1 MISANS
7 TWSFKRHRGSN
18 PQSLAF
24 GRLGFP
30 SQRFEHLPHLRNPG
44 ADATNVTLRFLLL
57 DLEQLHWLLVALQII
72 LDVTNRPFRSQ
83 AGDDRLLGQILRNLG
98 FGSLISTS
106 FMRMSNVMCLHTGR
120 VMSTSMLRCRF
131 FSQGVTHSMS
141 FLWPSDPRSH
151 FPSSRSCL
159 ADQHIPVKHL
169 TAGGCL
175 VRHAPQWRLKRLT
188 SFGMFSRQT

>member
-72 LDVTNRPFRSQ
+72 LDVTNRPFRSR

-98 FGSLISTS
+98 FGVVDQHLIYENEQCDV
-106 FMRMSNVMCLHTGR
+106 FAHR
-120 VMSTSMLRCRF
+120 
-131 FSQGVTHSMS
+131 
-141 FLWPSDPRSH
+141 PSDVYLNAAMSLLQ
-151 FPSSRSCL
+151 SRR
-159 ADQHIPVKHL
+159 HPFHEF
-169 TAGGCL
+169 L
-175 VRHAPQWRLKRLT
+175 VAK
-188 SFGMFSRQT
+188 